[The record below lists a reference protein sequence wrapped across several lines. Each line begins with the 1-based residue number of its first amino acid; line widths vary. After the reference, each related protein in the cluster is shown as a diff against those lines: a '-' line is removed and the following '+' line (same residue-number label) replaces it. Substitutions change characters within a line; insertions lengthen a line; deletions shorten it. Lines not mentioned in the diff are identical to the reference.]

1 MGALILHKLN
11 VMINV
16 ITDVPSNVIG
26 FRISGEVKK
35 DDYKNTV
42 LPELNKHLSDHDKVS
57 VLWVMDTDVG
67 NYTLSSMFEDL
78 KVSISNL
85 SNWKSVAIVSDQEF
99 LKGLAETAGFILP
112 GEIKGFKNSQL
123 EEAKQWVSKQ

>member
-1 MGALILHKLN
+1 
-11 VMINV
+11 MISV
-16 ITDVPSNVIG
+16 IKDVPSNVIG

-35 DDYKNTV
+35 DDYKTTV

-57 VLWVMDTDVG
+57 ILWVMDTDAG

-78 KVSISNL
+78 KISIADL
-85 SNWKSVAIVSDQEF
+85 SHWKSVAIVSDQAL
-99 LKGLAETAGFILP
+99 LKGAAETVGFILP
-112 GEIKGFKNSQL
+112 GEIKGFKHAQL